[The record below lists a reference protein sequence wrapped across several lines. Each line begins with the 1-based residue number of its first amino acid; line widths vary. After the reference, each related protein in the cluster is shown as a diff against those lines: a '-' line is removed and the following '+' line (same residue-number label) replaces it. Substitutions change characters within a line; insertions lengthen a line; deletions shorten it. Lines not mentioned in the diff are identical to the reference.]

1 MLLDNYLYVAVFL
14 ILAIVFT
21 VTTLLLPATLRR
33 IPCIRIVRH
42 NPNPVKSST
51 YECGMDTVGSSQIQ
65 FNFRYYFY
73 AIAFVVIDI
82 LTVFL
87 YPWAVNLMSVSGASP
102 TTARLLSVAAIAG
115 FIFIVSIGYIYAWR
129 KGILE
134 WK

>member
-1 MLLDNYLYVAVFL
+1 LLGDYLYIAVFL
-14 ILAIVFT
+14 VLAVLFT
-21 VTTLLLPATLRR
+21 ATTLLLPATLRR
-33 IPCIRIVRH
+33 IPGVRIVPH

-73 AIAFVVIDI
+73 AIAFVVIDV

-87 YPWAVNLMSVSGASP
+87 YPWAVNLMSVSGVNP
-102 TTARLLSVAAIAG
+102 TAARLLSVAAIAV
-115 FIFIVSIGYIYAWR
+115 FILVVTIGYIYAWR